1 MFFSSHFF
9 LNNDFQSLQAHEN
22 GGSANGVHDTN
33 GGSSEKDGEG
43 SVSGPKRIIFTG
55 FTATTLAEMERM
67 ARDLGA
73 EVMSS
78 QSTTGGAT
86 HLVMPKLGR
95 TIKFLCALSSVSH
108 VLSPQWIQD
117 SHKDKKF
124 KGNGNE
130 VRWKKID
137 S

>member
-1 MFFSSHFF
+1 M
-9 LNNDFQSLQAHEN
+9 
-22 GGSANGVHDTN
+22 HDTN

-124 KGNGNE
+124 KGRSSQME
-130 VRWKKID
+130 KKSIRNFLEA
-137 S
+137 SLLKV